1 MVDGGAVVTSIV
13 WHACGMAEVPIDD
26 RWMDDVERNRFAAMR
41 YPKRLT
47 EARLGRWTAKNTVA
61 LAFGREPT
69 MHALSDIR
77 VRNAPDGAPELY
89 VDDIHQPYVIAMT
102 DRADWAVS
110 ALREGPERIGCD
122 LELVEPR
129 SRRFVEEYFTTTE
142 VDAVEA
148 GDHDLMANLIWSA
161 KESSLKVLRTG
172 LRRDTRTVEVVAE
185 PGDGRTWTPLVVDV
199 DGGVERHHGW
209 WRRFGAFVLTVAAA
223 VPVDPPVELI
233 APSPLASAVPGHAWM
248 DDLGS

>member
-1 MVDGGAVVTSIV
+1 MSTIA
-13 WHACGMAEVPIDD
+13 WHACGLDDVPTDD
-26 RWMDDVERNRFAAMR
+26 RWMDDVERNRFASMR
-41 YPKRLT
+41 YAKRLT
-47 EARLGRWTAKNTVA
+47 EARLGRWTAKNAVA

-69 MHALSDIR
+69 MPTLADIR
-77 VRNAPDGAPELY
+77 VRNAPDGAPELF
-89 VDDIHQPYVIAMT
+89 VDDVHQPYVIAMT

-129 SRRFVEEYFTTTE
+129 SRRFVEDYFTRTE
-142 VDAVEA
+142 VHAVDM
-148 GDHDLMANLIWSA
+148 GDHDLVANLIWSA

-172 LRRDTRTVEVVAE
+172 LRRDTRTVEVDAE
-185 PGDGRTWTPLVVDV
+185 PGDGRVWTPLVVDV

-209 WRRFGAFVLTVAAA
+209 WRRFGSFVLTVAAA

-233 APSPLASAVPGHAWM
+233 EPSPLASAGPGHSWM
-248 DDLGS
+248 NDLRS